1 MCPYK
6 MLIVTALDFRK
17 AYDSIDR
24 GKLVETLVEFRIHP
38 AIIELVVKVYSGD
51 ETMIKMGD
59 KETKIAITSG
69 IKQGCTASTVFFKL
83 ITYLIIDKL
92 EREGEMV
99 EVGGVGLNSLWFA
112 DDSLIMSNSVEGTRR
127 NIRLVREV
135 SRSFGLEI
143 NEDKSAILVFKGDP
157 GVGEIEG
164 IKVVKNFKYLGLNI
178 GDGNDIFEKHKVDTI
193 KKAAGRATGVGM
205 VVEKSC
211 NKLLVGKTWWKNGI
225 LPGILLGVGVMRLK
239 EKQIEDLQVI
249 ENRVYRMLTGAMRCT
264 PITILRGEVGASA
277 MKSRIIETKLKLVK
291 SMMECENGLVRRVAW
306 EVWGDGNSIWNKQVG
321 KYLRE
326 VGIGREEFR
335 DMDKEEIGNRVKAY
349 DNRIWREELNG
360 QSSASLYREHKGRIR
375 EETIY
380 DNSIASEVL
389 FRARANRIKLG
400 IFNRHS
406 GGDTTCKI
414 CGEGEEDLEH
424 FILKCSKL
432 EGFRRRDLIGEGSGR
447 EVLGRILFDK
457 KRIGEVKTMLGKLWR
472 ERTYWLR
479 IREIRRIREERGIH

>member
-1 MCPYK
+1 MKEFRPIAVTSVGYKLYWGYIREVIEEHIIKNGMERYNQVGFTKGGRLEFNHFILQFIVDRVARSQRKAHK

-24 GKLVETLVEFRIHP
+24 GKLIETLVKFRIHP
-38 AIIELVVKVYSGD
+38 AIIELVVKVYNGD

-92 EREGEMV
+92 EREGEIV

-112 DDSLIMSNSVEGTRR
+112 DDSLILSNSVDGTGR

-178 GDGNDIFEKHKVDTI
+178 GDGNDIFEKHKINII
-193 KKAAGRATGVGM
+193 KNAAGRATGVGM

-225 LPGILLGVGVMRLK
+225 LPGILLGIGVMRIS

-249 ENRVYRMLTGAMRCT
+249 ENRVYRTLTGAMRCT

-277 MKSRIIETKLKLVK
+277 MKSRIMETKLKLVK
-291 SMMECENGLVRRVAW
+291 SMMECGNDLVRRVVW
-306 EVWGDGNSIWNKQVG
+306 EVWGDRNSTWNKQVG
-321 KYLRE
+321 KYLME

-335 DMDKEEIGNRVKAY
+335 DMDKGEIGSKVKAY
-349 DNRIWREELNG
+349 DNRI
-360 QSSASLYREHKGRIR
+360 
-375 EETIY
+375 
-380 DNSIASEVL
+380 
-389 FRARANRIKLG
+389 
-400 IFNRHS
+400 
-406 GGDTTCKI
+406 
-414 CGEGEEDLEH
+414 
-424 FILKCSKL
+424 
-432 EGFRRRDLIGEGSGR
+432 
-447 EVLGRILFDK
+447 
-457 KRIGEVKTMLGKLWR
+457 
-472 ERTYWLR
+472 
-479 IREIRRIREERGIH
+479 